1 MRLTQA
7 HRRLLVAGTNAQRP
21 ALRILETV
29 ARVSGAQR
37 LVRIGSAHV
46 SGASYKLMGDA
57 GLGFLEDFAR
67 DATVAVPTTVNPLG
81 TDLAQWRDLGVPPEF
96 AEKQDRIAR
105 AYVAMGVQPIFSC
118 TPYLLGARPKFG
130 EHLAWAESNAVC
142 FANSVLG
149 ARSNRESGPSA
160 LAAAIVGATPHYG
173 LHTDRGRLP
182 TVVVTVDTKPRGIDY
197 SLIGLVA
204 GEQVGAGLPGP
215 PPPSR
220 GRAAGSSPTLAWRS
234 PSWSTDSGPSR
245 RHRARARTTC
255 RACANRRSS
264 STTWIPSWSG
274 THENPR
280 AGDRAG
286 ACRGDGDCEPRAVLV
301 RRGRRPTDGRTARP
315 YGRDR
320 APSPGAHPHRPSERG
335 RREFPGSLVRN
346 LRVPGGAGGSET
358 PRHAGGSGRDGAER
372 HHVPG
377 HGPPNP
383 GPGRQDDLRGPPVP
397 VRCAETAGAARLG
410 ER

>member
-7 HRRLLVAGTNAQRP
+7 HRRLLVAGTNAQRT

-29 ARVSGAQR
+29 ARISGAQR

-118 TPYLLGARPKFG
+118 TPYLLGIRPKVG

-160 LAAAIVGATPHYG
+160 LAAAVVGATPDYG
-173 LHTDRGRLP
+173 LHMDRGRLP
-182 TVVVTVDTKPRGIDY
+182 TVVVAVDTKPRGIDY

-204 GEQVGAGLPGP
+204 GERVGDGLPFF
-215 PPPSR
+215 R
-220 GRAAGSSPTLAWRS
+220 GFRGNETDLKWLGAALASSGSCAMFHLEGVTPEARKARVKGLKSVRITRADLTAAKRAHTDGTEAEMIGLGSPQLSAEELQEI
-234 PSWSTDSGPSR
+234 
-245 RHRARARTTC
+245 ARKV
-255 RACANRRSS
+255 
-264 STTWIPSWSG
+264 
-274 THENPR
+274 E
-280 AGDRAG
+280 
-286 ACRGDGDCEPRAVLV
+286 
-301 RRGRRPTDGRTARP
+301 RRPPRIPVWVFTSRVVRDANPEAVAAVERTGGRVLADTCLEVTLLEHRFGTVAT
-315 YGRDR
+315 
-320 APSPGAHPHRPSERG
+320 PSGKGAYYLPSLCKQKVI
-335 RREFPGSLVRN
+335 F
-346 LRVPGGAGGSET
+346 
-358 PRHAGGSGRDGAER
+358 
-372 HHVPG
+372 
-377 HGPPNP
+377 
-383 GPGRQDDLRGPPVP
+383 DDLD
-397 VRCAETAGAARLG
+397 TLL
-410 ER
+410 ERYA